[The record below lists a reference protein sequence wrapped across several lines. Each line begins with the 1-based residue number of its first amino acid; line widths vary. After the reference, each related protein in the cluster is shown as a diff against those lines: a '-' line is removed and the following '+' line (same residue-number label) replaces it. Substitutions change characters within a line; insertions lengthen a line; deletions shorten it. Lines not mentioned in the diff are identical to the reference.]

1 VRSFE
6 IATDLAARP
15 EAVWQRVTTPR
26 GFNDELRPL
35 MRMTTPP
42 ALRGVTIGDVPVG
55 ESLGRSWL
63 LMFGFIPVD
72 FDDLTIAELEPGC
85 RFLERS
91 AMLTQSEWRHERI
104 VEPQETG
111 CRVTDRLAWQGRT
124 KAFEVLYGLAVPVL
138 FRHRHRRLSQRFGP
152 ASPLSQGGA

>member
-6 IATDLAARP
+6 IATDLAAPP

-26 GFNDELRPL
+26 GINDELLPL
-35 MRMTTPP
+35 VRMTTPP

-63 LMFGFIPVD
+63 LMFGLVPVE
-72 FDDLTIAELEPGC
+72 FDDLTIAELEPGR

-104 VEPQETG
+104 VEPHRDG
-111 CRVTDRLAWQGRT
+111 CRVTDRLAWQGRW
-124 KAFEVLYGLAVPVL
+124 KASEVLYGLVVPVL
-138 FRHRHRRLSQRFGP
+138 FRHRHRRLRRGFG
-152 ASPLSQGGA
+152 AA